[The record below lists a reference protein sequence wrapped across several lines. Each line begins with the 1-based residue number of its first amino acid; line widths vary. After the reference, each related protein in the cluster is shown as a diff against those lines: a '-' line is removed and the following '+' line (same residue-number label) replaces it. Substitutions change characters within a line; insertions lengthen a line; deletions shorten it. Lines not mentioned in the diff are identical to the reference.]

1 MIERY
6 QRPIMKKLWS
16 DEYKFQC
23 FLRVEQAASYA
34 WMKKG
39 LFDEITYERLL
50 KATFTLEDI
59 YRNEQ
64 DTKHDVIAFIQACTA
79 SLGEEKKWFH
89 YALTSTDV
97 VDTAN
102 SLILKEVNEI
112 ILSDIERFMDVLKR
126 HALKY
131 KYTPCMGRTHG
142 MHAEVTSF
150 GLKFTL
156 WYEDF
161 KRLRKHFLD
170 ARETIEV
177 VKMSGA
183 VGNFYLSHPDIQ
195 TIVAD
200 KLGLKEPNI
209 TTQTLQRDRHAYYL
223 SVLALIASEIEKIAV
238 EIRHLSRQEVGEVSE
253 AFTTNQKGSS
263 AMPHKRN
270 PISSENVSGLARVV
284 RGYLISTFEN
294 IPLWHER
301 DISHSSVER
310 IVLADATTLID
321 YILNRYTNT
330 LETLV
335 VNENRMLENINLTQG
350 VIFASTLLSQLIKK
364 GFMREEAYKH
374 IQKLSLQALDTK
386 TPLINLIRQDE
397 ILSHILTDSELNEVF
412 SLEKHLVHV
421 DTIYQ
426 KVFNKN

>member
-16 DEYKFQC
+16 DEHKFQC
-23 FLRVEQAASYA
+23 FLKVEQAASYA

-39 LFDEITYERLL
+39 LFDEATYEKLL
-50 KATFTLEDI
+50 NATFTLDDI

-64 DTKHDVIAFIQACTA
+64 ETKHDVIAFIQACTA

-102 SLILKEVNEI
+102 SLILKEVNNI
-112 ILSDIERFMDVLKR
+112 IVDDLNRFMEVLKQL
-126 HALKY
+126 AFKY

-150 GLKFTL
+150 GLKFAL

-161 KRLRKHFLD
+161 KRLKKHFLD
-170 ARETIEV
+170 ARATIEV

-183 VGNFYLSHPDIQ
+183 VGNFYLSDPDIQ
-195 TIVAD
+195 AIVAK
-200 KLGLKEPNI
+200 KLGLNEPNI

-223 SVLALIASEIEKIAV
+223 SVLALIASEVEKIAV
-238 EIRHLSRQEVGEVSE
+238 EIRHLSRQEVGEVAEYFS
-253 AFTTNQKGSS
+253 AQQKGSS

-270 PISSENVSGLARVV
+270 PISSENVSGLSRVV
-284 RGYLISTFEN
+284 RGYMVSTFEN

-321 YILNRYTNT
+321 YMLNRYANT

-335 VNENRMLENINLTQG
+335 VNEKRMLENINLTQG
-350 VIFASTLLSQLIKK
+350 VVFASTLLALLIKK
-364 GFMREEAYKH
+364 GYMREDAYKR
-374 IQKLSLQALDTK
+374 IQKLSLQALDTR
-386 TPLINLIRQDE
+386 TPLIELIKQDE
-397 ILSHILTDSELNEVF
+397 SFNQLLTEEELKEVF
-412 SLEKHLVHV
+412 SLDKHLVHV
-421 DTIYQ
+421 DTIYA
-426 KVFNKN
+426 KVFNNI